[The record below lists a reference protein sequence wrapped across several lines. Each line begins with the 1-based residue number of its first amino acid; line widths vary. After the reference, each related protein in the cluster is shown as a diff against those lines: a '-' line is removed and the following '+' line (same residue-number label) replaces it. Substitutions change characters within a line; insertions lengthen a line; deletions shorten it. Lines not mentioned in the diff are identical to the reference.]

1 MNRLLAL
8 QKIIETGS
16 FTKAAKALGYT
27 QSSISQSITS
37 LENEFNVKILKR
49 SRSGISLTPAGEKLY
64 PHFQAMLRQYDDT
77 KVIAD
82 QINGLET
89 GVVKI
94 GAINS
99 LSRYW
104 LPSLIRG
111 FEKLHPNIHFT
122 LYQGDYSEIRED
134 LLSGKIDLGFLKPP
148 YTTGLKVSPLKNERL
163 LAIIPTDHPLAS
175 QSKATLTQLY
185 ETSQNIILIPEGSHS
200 SVMAAFEKLNIYPT
214 IKDKIQDDYT
224 VMAMVEAGL
233 GISFVSELMLKNCP
247 FKIKGLETAPKLNHQ
262 ISLAYQDSSTLSI
275 ASKRFLEY
283 VESQKNNLI

>member
-1 MNRLLAL
+1 
-8 QKIIETGS
+8 
-16 FTKAAKALGYT
+16 
-27 QSSISQSITS
+27 
-37 LENEFNVKILKR
+37 
-49 SRSGISLTPAGEKLY
+49 
-64 PHFQAMLRQYDDT
+64 MLRQYADT

-89 GVVKI
+89 GIVKI

-104 LPSLIRG
+104 LPGLIRG
-111 FEKLHPNIHFT
+111 FEQLHPNVHFT
-122 LYQGDYSEIRED
+122 LYQGDYDEIRED

-148 YTTGLKVSPLKNERL
+148 YTNGLKVSPLKIERL
-163 LAIIPTDHPLAS
+163 LAIIPEQNPLA
-175 QSKATLTQLY
+175 QANQVELRQIY
-185 ETSQNIILIPEGSHS
+185 ETSANLILIPEGSHS
-200 SVMAAFEKLNIYPT
+200 SVLEAFASLDIYPS

-247 FKIKGLETAPKLNHQ
+247 FKIKGLKTIPTLNHS
-262 ISLAYQDSSTLSI
+262 INLAYTDPATLSI

-283 VESQKNNLI
+283 VASQKANLS